1 MYENN
6 EENRDH
12 DDSEYEM
19 NEAQKENMQRFYR
32 WLEYVAVGAINII
45 FAIFYRFLLNIDG
58 AISTVKIYQNE
69 YAAAIG
75 WFLYGGSLCLALRCA
90 KIEEQGWFRPI
101 LKSVIFGAFTTAI
114 KMGLDHLTDWIVFE
128 YWSIDKIFV
137 VSGLENSVFI
147 LFMII
152 ILFALFVRGR
162 VHWSVQAAKPITGIV
177 LTALIYFYGVN
188 NVYDFYYGYTSDR
201 IRLNV
206 WLFALFVFMLWWLLN
221 TLYDEK
227 ENVNEKISRR
237 INIGVVSGLV
247 ILFAALVFWLYCQ
260 KLSLPTYLT
269 YPYEV
274 TVVRGY
280 ANIEGYLSDEK
291 EVEIPRRILWAKIE
305 YINGKIF
312 DELGTDIIVHD
323 VPEEVYVNRL
333 YHQESQSYFW
343 VGTKA
348 GFAMYAGNESKVEI
362 PEEVWGRKVTN
373 MDGLGF
379 QGLDVEEVIIPET
392 VTYIG
397 SAFSGCEKLKQI
409 TLPSQLETI
418 GSNAFYGSGIESIVL
433 PESVK
438 EIGEG
443 AFQYSEIK
451 EVTGIENVEYI
462 GDYAFRGTPWEES
475 IEGDFVCIGD
485 VLYLYRGD
493 EEEVVIPSGI
503 KEIRGAFAM
512 EEEYP
517 YPQNVKKV
525 FVPESVT
532 AISAFSFKGQK
543 GLEVYIPETVTS
555 LGTYFGSDYMTESIF
570 EYDSKA
576 RSANIII
583 TTKDSPAVDYAVKD
597 EDGRFKIIS
606 EEEMQQEMEKAAS
619 HKKEEPEK
627 EISIRPKQDNTWI
640 NKYIGAL
647 KYNNDFIVDEYA
659 LIYIDGDNIP
669 ELVGNKLCEYY
680 QICSCLENKKAEC
693 YKQMPYGSYAQE
705 YYYLPYKN
713 SIICTYTDEEGK
725 EFYTNSFGLREAT
738 VYSDLNENYI
748 GFYKINFCSKEE
760 MLNKLYEY
768 RDESEGHAE

>member
-1 MYENN
+1 M
-6 EENRDH
+6 
-12 DDSEYEM
+12 
-19 NEAQKENMQRFYR
+19 
-32 WLEYVAVGAINII
+32 
-45 FAIFYRFLLNIDG
+45 
-58 AISTVKIYQNE
+58 
-69 YAAAIG
+69 
-75 WFLYGGSLCLALRCA
+75 
-90 KIEEQGWFRPI
+90 
-101 LKSVIFGAFTTAI
+101 KSVIFGAFTTAI
-114 KMGLDHLTDWIVFE
+114 KMGLDHLTDWIVFK
-128 YWSIDKIFV
+128 YWGAERIFV
-137 VSGLENSVFI
+137 VSGLENAVFV

-152 ILFALFVRGR
+152 IFFALFVRGK
-162 VHWSVQAAKPITGIV
+162 VHWSIQAAKPITGIV
-177 LTALIYFYGVN
+177 LTDLIYYYGVN
-188 NVYDFYYGYTSDR
+188 NVDGWLYYGYTSDR
-201 IRLNV
+201 IHLNV
-206 WLFALFVFMLWWLLN
+206 WFLALFVFILWWLLN

-274 TVVRGY
+274 TVVRGH
-280 ANIEGYLSDEK
+280 ANIVGYLSDEK
-291 EVEIPRRILWAKIE
+291 EVEIPGRIWWAKVKKVDGEIF
-305 YINGKIF
+305 NG
-312 DELGTDIIVHD
+312 LGTDIIVHD
-323 VPEEVYVNRL
+323 VPEGVYVDKL

-343 VGTKA
+343 IDIEA
-348 GFAMYAGNESKVEI
+348 SFIEYAGNESKVEI

-373 MDGLGF
+373 IYGSGF
-379 QGLDVEEVIIPET
+379 QGLEVEEVIIPET

-438 EIGEG
+438 EIGKG
-443 AFQYSEIK
+443 AFQYSKIK

-503 KEIRGAFAM
+503 KEIRGAFAV

-532 AISAFSFKGQK
+532 AISAFSFRGQK

-555 LGTYFGSDYMTESIF
+555 LGTYFGIDYRTETIF
-570 EYDSKA
+570 ENNSKA
-576 RSANIII
+576 KSTNIII
-583 TTKDSPAVDYAVKD
+583 TTTDSPAVDHAVKN

-619 HKKEEPEK
+619 H
-627 EISIRPKQDNTWI
+627 
-640 NKYIGAL
+640 
-647 KYNNDFIVDEYA
+647 
-659 LIYIDGDNIP
+659 
-669 ELVGNKLCEYY
+669 
-680 QICSCLENKKAEC
+680 
-693 YKQMPYGSYAQE
+693 
-705 YYYLPYKN
+705 
-713 SIICTYTDEEGK
+713 
-725 EFYTNSFGLREAT
+725 
-738 VYSDLNENYI
+738 
-748 GFYKINFCSKEE
+748 
-760 MLNKLYEY
+760 
-768 RDESEGHAE
+768 